1 MNFRLILT
9 LSLAL
14 LMSVSLTTSQIMQ
27 IHTEDGVESYNLAD
41 IDSITFTEEGQRR
54 QQDFNPFEDAETWQ
68 ARPDDNFNGTM
79 WVGRWDDGAQRAH
92 MNFCLLDSIPRGA
105 FVINATLRMYIY
117 QDIYGSFPIFVGYIL
132 EEWHAEE
139 LTWNN
144 QPTISERGVER
155 DSPRSRGWNEFDITE
170 VVQQIV
176 NSETE
181 YGVGIRKS
189 NENEGH
195 NVSFGI
201 IQSESDTPPVL
212 HVEWSQ

>member
-1 MNFRLILT
+1 MNYRLILT

-14 LMSVSLTTSQIMQ
+14 LLGISLGSAQLML
-27 IHTEDGVESYNLAD
+27 IHTEDGVESFNLAD

-54 QQDFNPFEDAETWQ
+54 QQDFNPIEDAATWQ

-79 WVGRWDDGAQRAH
+79 WVGRWDNGAQRAH
-92 MNFCLLDSIPRGA
+92 LNFGLLDSIPRGSI
-105 FVINATLRMYIY
+105 VISATLRTYIY

-132 EEWHAEE
+132 EEWNAEE

-144 QPTISERGVER
+144 QPSISERGLGF

-181 YGVGIRKS
+181 YGIAFRKA

-195 NVSFGI
+195 NVSFAI

-212 HVEWSQ
+212 HVEWWQ

>member
-1 MNFRLILT
+1 MNYRLILSISIAV
-9 LSLAL
+9 LLGISLMTAQ
-14 LMSVSLTTSQIMQ
+14 VMQ
-27 IHTEDGVESYNLAD
+27 IHTEDGIESFNLAD

-92 MNFCLLDSIPRGA
+92 LNFHLLDSIPRGS
-105 FVINATLRMYIY
+105 FVINATLRTYIY

-132 EEWHAEE
+132 EEWTAED

-144 QPTISERGVER
+144 QPTISERGLGF
-155 DSPRSRGWNEFDITE
+155 DSPRQSGWNEFDITE
-170 VVQQIV
+170 VIQRIV

-181 YGVGIRKS
+181 YGIAFRKA

-195 NVSFGI
+195 NVSFAI

-212 HVEWSQ
+212 HVEWRQ